1 MSVLA
6 PLPGRSVAVRAVDVG
21 KRQELLWRLSMR
33 SWLVLVLVHA
43 LGAVAPGLRAQEA
56 ERAGEPL
63 AITGSGDR
71 ERENEEQP
79 AAPVAAGAPALA
91 AEDPAELFAFAN
103 RAYDE
108 GRHGE
113 ARTLYQRLL
122 ALGYGSAA
130 VHYNLGNAHLRAGDQ
145 GRAIASYLRA
155 QSLAPRDQDLGAN
168 LAFAR
173 GTTTDDLEPPA
184 TPALLRTLF
193 FWHFGSSRAEL
204 IRALV
209 VVDVLFFAALAA
221 WLFRRRSEAL
231 RWVAGSLLVLLVVL
245 AASTAIRLLRPART
259 AVVVAP
265 EVEAYTGTTAD
276 SSVRFRLHAGTE
288 VRALEQ
294 RDGWV
299 RLRLPSGEQGW
310 VAQEQVEVVAR

>member
-1 MSVLA
+1 MNAASTRSARVAAVLLVALVAGSGMPVPTA
-6 PLPGRSVAVRAVDVG
+6 PAC
-21 KRQELLWRLSMR
+21 
-33 SWLVLVLVHA
+33 
-43 LGAVAPGLRAQEA
+43 AQETKPD
-56 ERAGEPL
+56 ERTASPREEPQPP
-63 AITGSGDR
+63 ATA
-71 ERENEEQP
+71 P
-79 AAPVAAGAPALA
+79 AAPAEKS

-103 RAYDE
+103 RAYEE
-108 GRHGE
+108 GRHAE
-113 ARTLYQRLL
+113 ARDLYLRLV

-155 QSLAPRDQDLGAN
+155 QSVAPRDQDLQAN

-184 TPALLRTLF
+184 TPPLLRTLF
-193 FWHFGSSRAEL
+193 FWHFGLSRAEL
-204 IRALV
+204 VRALV
-209 VVDVLFFAALAA
+209 VVDALFFAALAA
-221 WLFRRRSEAL
+221 LSLRRRSEAL
-231 RWVAGSLLVLLVVL
+231 RWIAGALLVLVAVL
-245 AASTAIRLLRPART
+245 FASTALRLLRPQRT

-288 VRALEQ
+288 ARALEQ

-299 RLRLPSGEQGW
+299 RLRLPSGDQGW
-310 VAQEQVEVVAR
+310 VPEEQVEVVAR

>member
-1 MSVLA
+1 MLLALLAGVFWCASSV
-6 PLPGRSVAVRAVDVG
+6 G
-21 KRQELLWRLSMR
+21 
-33 SWLVLVLVHA
+33 
-43 LGAVAPGLRAQEA
+43 LGTEGRAQEA
-56 ERAGEPL
+56 LASQEAVEIEPPAHQEDAQEALGELGETAVVTEAAKAGL
-63 AITGSGDR
+63 
-71 ERENEEQP
+71 
-79 AAPVAAGAPALA
+79 
-91 AEDPAELFAFAN
+91 EDPAELFAFAN

-108 GRHGE
+108 ARHDE
-113 ARTLYQRLL
+113 ARDLYARLV

-130 VHYNLGNAHLRAGDQ
+130 VHYNLGNTHLRAGDQ

-155 QSLAPRDQDLGAN
+155 QSLAPRDQDLNAN
-168 LAFAR
+168 LTFAR
-173 GTTTDDLEPPA
+173 GTTTDDLEPPS

-193 FWHFGSSRAEL
+193 FWHFGTSRAEL
-204 IRALV
+204 VRALV
-209 VVDVLFFAALAA
+209 VVDLLFFAVLAA
-221 WLFRRRSEAL
+221 LLYRRRSEAL
-231 RWVAGSLLVLLVVL
+231 RWVAGGLLVLLVVL
-245 AASTAIRLLRPART
+245 ATSTALRLLRPSRT
-259 AVVVAP
+259 AVVVVP